1 MTEDDEVKVD
11 EPEET
16 EDEDAEKGVDFA
28 SLIDEEEEPV
38 EPVEGANPDEVA
50 PATSTRKVDLDGDD
64 DGWEYADEGDEEEEE
79 ESYEDSHG
87 E

>member
-1 MTEDDEVKVD
+1 MTDDEVKAENV
-11 EPEET
+11 EET

-50 PATSTRKVDLDGDD
+50 PAATNRKVDLDGDD
-64 DGWEYADEGDEEEEE
+64 DGWEYADDADEEEE
-79 ESYEDSHG
+79 ESYEDSHD